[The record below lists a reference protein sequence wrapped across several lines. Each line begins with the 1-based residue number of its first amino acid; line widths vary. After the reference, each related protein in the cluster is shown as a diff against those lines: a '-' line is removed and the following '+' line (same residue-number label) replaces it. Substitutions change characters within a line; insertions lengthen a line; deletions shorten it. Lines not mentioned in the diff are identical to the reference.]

1 MPRGRHRH
9 SPPLHR
15 LLPPTAIAGVSLV
28 CALGPWVF
36 SEPSVLRVTAAVA
49 AATAAVGA
57 AVMRR
62 WDVEAGKRVADLTR
76 ARASDE
82 WRHEEKAAELETDLD
97 ESREL
102 RTKLEHKLRA
112 KRTELANLRNEHAAL
127 LRRYAT
133 AETER
138 ASALEGRRLLEIE
151 AIAPEEAPEL
161 SAAGAGEDASEGDE
175 ATTAVQASPVP
186 PQGVPAA
193 GAPWASWETASKAAA
208 KAAKSAQAPKG
219 RAVASSAEAG
229 ADAAAES
236 GVDDGADAEA
246 DADGDGSGAKKSG
259 PAVFSSS
266 GSALFLRA
274 NSALD
279 RIITQRGS
287 VQGPGGAEADAE
299 SETEAG
305 VGTGVEAG
313 AEAQA
318 GIGAASEGAAG
329 AGADVVVETGIETEI
344 EAVAEDGAA
353 AAAAVEDE
361 AVSEADG
368 GSVTAGESEAGSETE
383 TVSATAPGFTSEP
396 EAEPEPEAGAE
407 ADTRGDAAEAGVGA
421 EADATAD
428 AGVDSEGPG
437 TEEGNASEVRGE
449 SADHAVADSAD
460 VQTEESVDA
469 TVDESAPAEPA
480 KGQAPKEGSPKG
492 QAPKEGSPK
501 GPSPKGPS
509 PKGDPDGPTD
519 GGTRQGRSAQA
530 VEEPVPV
537 LTSEEDGAAGKSV
550 AVRGHERAAATPVP
564 AVSAPALST
573 GVGELTRVEPSGR
586 VGHGQ
591 QAEPAAPPVL
601 PALPPAGHFTVP
613 TAVAVVPAAPQR
625 RAAVEGGFDFFGTQ
639 NGADALEAVQNED
652 LADVVGQE
660 ALALH
665 KAESE
670 ARFKLADEATRGV
683 GQVIDL
689 TAHDETEQIDVQGL
703 RTAAS

>member
-36 SEPSVLRVTAAVA
+36 SEQSVLRVTAAVA

-82 WRHEEKAAELETDLD
+82 WRHEERVAELETDLD

-112 KRTELANLRNEHAAL
+112 KRTELAGLRNEHAAL

-151 AIAPEEAPEL
+151 TTVPEEAREL
-161 SAAGAGEDASEGDE
+161 PAAGADEDAGKDAGKADE
-175 ATTAVQASPVP
+175 VSAAAQASPVP

-208 KAAKSAQAPKG
+208 KAAEAVEAAKSAKSVAAPDG
-219 RAVASSAEAG
+219 GAVAAPAG
-229 ADAAAES
+229 AGAGGSA
-236 GVDDGADAEA
+236 VDGDA
-246 DADGDGSGAKKSG
+246 DADEEDAGAEFG
-259 PAVFSSS
+259 EGLGEDFAEDLGEDLGEEEANPAVFSPS
-266 GSALFLRA
+266 GSGLFLRA

-287 VQGPGGAEADAE
+287 EQGTAGGDGAAEAE
-299 SETEAG
+299 SEA
-305 VGTGVEAG
+305 
-313 AEAQA
+313 
-318 GIGAASEGAAG
+318 
-329 AGADVVVETGIETEI
+329 ETEI
-344 EAVAEDGAA
+344 GVDGEAVAES
-353 AAAAVEDE
+353 AAVP
-361 AVSEADG
+361 EADG
-368 GSVTAGESEAGSETE
+368 EIMAAVGTETE
-383 TVSATAPGFTSEP
+383 TASATTTSPESLPEGEAETDAGADAINTRVEP
-396 EAEPEPEAGAE
+396 DVEAESAGTEGENTAEPAYEPEPEPEPAADADAE
-407 ADTRGDAAEAGVGA
+407 TASADEQPVEPVEPVAAEVPAERSAPAGS
-421 EADATAD
+421 ADATA
-428 AGVDSEGPG
+428 
-437 TEEGNASEVRGE
+437 
-449 SADHAVADSAD
+449 
-460 VQTEESVDA
+460 
-469 TVDESAPAEPA
+469 
-480 KGQAPKEGSPKG
+480 KGQEPKG
-492 QAPKEGSPK
+492 
-501 GPSPKGPS
+501 PKGPS

-519 GGTRQGRSAQA
+519 GGTRQGRSAEPAQ
-530 VEEPVPV
+530 EPVPV
-537 LTSEEDGAAGKSV
+537 LTAEEDDAAGKSV
-550 AVRGHERAAATPVP
+550 AVRGHERATADPVP
-564 AVSAPALST
+564 AISAPPRST
-573 GVGELTRVEPSGR
+573 GVNELTRVEPSGR
-586 VGHGQ
+586 
-591 QAEPAAPPVL
+591 ALPVL
-601 PALPPAGHFTVP
+601 PPTGHFTVP

-625 RAAVEGGFDFFGTQ
+625 RAAVEGGFDFFGTEK
-639 NGADALEAVQNED
+639 GADALEAVQNED

-670 ARFKLADEATRGV
+670 ARFKQADEASRGV

-689 TAHDETEQIDVQGL
+689 TAHDETEQIDIQGL